1 MLANVDHPRFRDFRG
16 LSFNWTSHTNWL
28 PLTLTLW
35 AGLAC
40 SACSS
45 DNETA
50 QGSSPIGDY
59 GIPIAGCE
67 QYSTSACDIT
77 LPSCQSNIFNLVKCV
92 RKTPAGTLPPVE
104 TITTTQYQDSL
115 TQSSSDLNPD
125 DLKRHEAA
133 LVMLGLA
140 SPGDLTVSNQVDV
153 LVTTV
158 SAYYS
163 SDDKKVTIVRPDT
176 PPTAAEMPQRCTTLA
191 HEFVHALQ
199 DQAYDLKQFHTD
211 HDATYDADL
220 ASDSIVEGEAVLYE
234 TMIRAAFDGLTP
246 DEVDYTERFAN
257 AATYLLNQYS
267 SDSPYLMT
275 PRIFPYFYGG
285 PYVYLELQASGR
297 PGIDSLFANPPP
309 ASLAYIVS
317 QTSVVDTPLN
327 PVTDAAPNP
336 VSGTTLFAEDTLGAW
351 LTYEYLSHASSVTQT
366 PLQAVSG
373 WRGDHLWIYN
383 DGTTTNVAMIWRVRW
398 SSPSEVSNF
407 INVTNAAV
415 APSPSGTGSASR
427 IAFSF
432 NGDAIVV
439 AVTGTFNLGDW
450 QTTATIPGSGT
461 NSTGSGADAG
471 TAGTSQANSALV
483 KPVPR
488 SSSAH

>member
-1 MLANVDHPRFRDFRG
+1 MLANDDHPRFRDFRN
-16 LSFNWTSHTNWL
+16 LSFDGTSHTNL
-28 PLTLTLW
+28 SPLTLALW
-35 AGLAC
+35 AALAC
-40 SACSS
+40 PACSS
-45 DNETA
+45 DSDNTQA
-50 QGSSPIGDY
+50 SSSIGNY
-59 GIPIAGCE
+59 GVPIAGCE

-77 LPSCQSNIFNLVKCV
+77 VPSCQSNIFNLVKCV
-92 RKTPAGTLPPVE
+92 RKTPAGTMPPVE
-104 TITTTQYQDSL
+104 TITTAQYQDSL

-125 DLKRHEAA
+125 DLTRHEAA

-140 SPGDLTVSNQVDV
+140 SPGDLAVSNQVNV

-163 SDDKKVTIVRPDT
+163 SDAKNVTIIRPVT
-176 PPTAAEMPQRCTTLA
+176 SPTAAEMPQRCTTLA

-199 DQAYDLKQFHTD
+199 DQAYDLNQFHSD
-211 HDATYDADL
+211 HDATYDANL
-220 ASDSIVEGEAVLYE
+220 ASDSVVEGEAVLYE

-246 DEVDYTERFAN
+246 DEVNYDERFAN

-297 PGIDSLFANPPP
+297 PGIDSLFANPPS

-317 QTSVVDTPLN
+317 QTSIVDTPLS

-336 VSGTTLFAEDTLGAW
+336 VSGTSLFAEDSLGAW
-351 LTYEYLSHASSVTQT
+351 LTYEYLSHASGATQT

-407 INVTNAAV
+407 INVTNAV
-415 APSPSGTGSASR
+415 TAPSPTGTGTASR
-427 IAFSF
+427 IAFSS

-450 QTTATIPGSGT
+450 ETTATLPGSGT
-461 NSTGSGADAG
+461 NSTADAG
-471 TAGTSQANSALV
+471 AAGTSQAGSALV